1 MDILAIFACQK
12 KTEMNRLFK
21 VHRYTFSL
29 LLVLLLMVNAW
40 AANAQA
46 TKKPEVGDILCTDG
60 TFVAPH
66 KWASATTKTAKAV
79 VFYVNS
85 KTPNKGLAVAIKDL
99 GRFQWCTNDKEDVA
113 ALPNNVKRDF
123 AGRANTKALRAMPA
137 ADYPAAHAISAADWA
152 AGWYIPATGELRLLY
167 DQYARVVAALDHI
180 ETRNRG
186 TISVLNDVCWTSS
199 ECCTHSAYIV
209 TRHDRAY
216 RGPYIKTYSWWVRP
230 VMAFY

>member
-1 MDILAIFACQK
+1 
-12 KTEMNRLFK
+12 MNRLFK
-21 VHRYTFSL
+21 VHRYTFTL

-85 KTPNKGLAVAIKDL
+85 KTPNKGLAVSIKDL
-99 GRFQWCTNDKEDVA
+99 GRFQWCTNDKVDVA

-180 ETRNRG
+180 EARNRG
-186 TISVLNDVCWTSS
+186 TTSVLNDVCWTSS
-199 ECCTHSAYIV
+199 ECSTHSAYIV

>member
-1 MDILAIFACQK
+1 MDIFAIFACKK

-180 ETRNRG
+180 EARNRG
-186 TISVLNDVCWTSS
+186 TTSVLNDVCWTSS
-199 ECCTHSAYIV
+199 ECSTHSAYIV

-230 VMAFY
+230 VMAFF

>member
-1 MDILAIFACQK
+1 
-12 KTEMNRLFK
+12 MNRLFK

-152 AGWYIPATGELRLLY
+152 VGWYIPATGELRLLY

-180 ETRNRG
+180 EARNRG
-186 TISVLNDVCWTSS
+186 TTSVLNDVCWTSS
-199 ECCTHSAYIV
+199 ECSTHSAYIV